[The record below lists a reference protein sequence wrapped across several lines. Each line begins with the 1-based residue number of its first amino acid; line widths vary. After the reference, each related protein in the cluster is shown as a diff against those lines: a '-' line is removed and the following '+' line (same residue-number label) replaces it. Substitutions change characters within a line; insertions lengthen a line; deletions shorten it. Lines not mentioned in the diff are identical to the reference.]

1 MEQCLNLIVFIWI
14 LGRVSRNRGV
24 VVEWGGVLDTTHSIS
39 QPLGS
44 NCFLLG
50 HCIRNDFPPS
60 EGVVFLGVTY

>member
-1 MEQCLNLIVFIWI
+1 MPELNSFHLDTREGIKKQ
-14 LGRVSRNRGV
+14 GCGGGV
-24 VVEWGGVLDTTHSIS
+24 GGVLDTTHSIS

>member
-1 MEQCLNLIVFIWI
+1 MPELNSFHLDTREGIKK
-14 LGRVSRNRGV
+14 RVWWWS
-24 VVEWGGVLDTTHSIS
+24 GGVLDTTHSIS